1 MKVIALIIIT
11 IVLTTW
17 FNTRSVR
24 DVSEAPQ
31 FEKTSHLNDKE
42 LISAL
47 SLMMESRNSSK
58 RGPASSNQHGSQN
71 ANIDPQNNLKR
82 DAVEEDSGNQDQE
95 SFEDL
100 TISEQEETNFTQESF
115 NNARREEKENMII
128 NLENEIDL
136 LHDEL
141 SEKRKDRD
149 KGVIIDNDEIDSIE
163 LEIEGK
169 RDRLEGFKEALSRT

>member
-1 MKVIALIIIT
+1 MKAIALIIIT

-17 FNTRSVR
+17 FNNRSVI
-24 DVSEAPQ
+24 DISEVPQ
-31 FEKTSHLNDKE
+31 IKKTTHLNDKE

-47 SLMMESRNSSK
+47 SLMIESRNFSK
-58 RGPASSNQHGSQN
+58 RVPASSNQHGHKN
-71 ANIDPQNNLKR
+71 ADINPQTNLKP
-82 DAVEEDSGNQDQE
+82 DAVEEESGNQDQE
-95 SFEDL
+95 GFDEL
-100 TISEQEETNFTQESF
+100 TVSEQEEPNFSQESF

-128 NLENEIDL
+128 NLEYEIDL

-141 SEKRKDRD
+141 SEKRKDRE

>member
-17 FNTRSVR
+17 FNNRSSR

-31 FEKTSHLNDKE
+31 IKKTTHLNDKE

-58 RGPASSNQHGSQN
+58 RVPASSNQLGHQN
-71 ANIDPQNNLKR
+71 ANIDPQTNLKP
-82 DAVEEDSGNQDQE
+82 DTVEEESGNQDQE
-95 SFEDL
+95 GFEEL
-100 TISEQEETNFTQESF
+100 TDSEQEETNFTLESF

-128 NLENEIDL
+128 NLESEIDL

-141 SEKRKDRD
+141 SEKRKDRE
-149 KGVIIDNDEIDSIE
+149 KGMIIDNDEIDSIE

-169 RDRLEGFKEALSRT
+169 RYRLEGFKETLSRT